1 MTVKNVTSRSIQDP
15 SPTKD
20 ERKKEQRKREKKRVD
35 DTVPGISDMA
45 EDQPQHTTDNLPKIK
60 KRKKERWSEERKEA
74 AKKERAAGQ
83 SSLADQPPGKK
94 KSKKKNKEEKEK
106 RSVEVV
112 QVVPLKPEER
122 VSGPSNATEAE
133 EIRNTLGFINGGTVE
148 QAPGES
154 NGAKA
159 FSFQF
164 TNIQGDREGKKSEID
179 DENVENK
186 LEPASPAGMAGD
198 ADDEDIFIPR
208 RVYVGGMPYAYSES
222 DVRGFWEYC
231 GPIESLDLLT
241 FPDTGRFRGIAFI
254 TFATEEGYE
263 AALACDGE
271 ACEGQT
277 VKVQKCKRP
286 NKDKKTAAPVVP
298 SIKYT
303 AQEGRAA
310 VKGNPDNPAPK
321 TAGYD
326 VAYVGNIAWEA
337 DEAAIRAIFE
347 PYGVTK
353 VRLHT
358 DKDTGR
364 PKGYAH
370 VHFKDE
376 ACLDKAITLNG
387 TMLFGRR
394 IRVGYAQPK
403 KNS

>member
-1 MTVKNVTSRSIQDP
+1 MKSLILQEIPP
-15 SPTKD
+15 SAKD
-20 ERKKEQRKREKKRVD
+20 ERKKKKKKKQVDENTMGLESELVSDQPLPIVEDSSPTKKR
-35 DTVPGISDMA
+35 
-45 EDQPQHTTDNLPKIK
+45 
-60 KRKKERWSEERKEA
+60 RKERWSEERKEA
-74 AKKERAAGQ
+74 AKKEREDKKVDRQ
-83 SSLADQPPGKK
+83 QQLDKK
-94 KSKKKNKEEKEK
+94 KSKKKEEHQ
-106 RSVEVV
+106 SGVA
-112 QVVPLKPEER
+112 VPLKPEER
-122 VSGPSNATEAE
+122 ISGPSNATEAA
-133 EIRNTLGFINGGTVE
+133 EIRNTLGFVGLADQSTPN
-148 QAPGES
+148 ES
-154 NGAKA
+154 NGTTK

-164 TNIQGDREGKKSEID
+164 ANVQDQSGGEEPVEGDVKSENTVAVGGGD
-179 DENVENK
+179 DDGK
-186 LEPASPAGMAGD
+186 
-198 ADDEDIFIPR
+198 DDDIFIPR
-208 RVYVGGMPYAYSES
+208 RVYVGGMPYAYTES

-254 TFATEEGYE
+254 TFSTEDGYE

-277 VKVQKCKRP
+277 VKVQKCKKP
-286 NKDKKTAAPVVP
+286 NKNKKGAPVGP
-298 SIKYT
+298 LTS
-303 AQEGRAA
+303 QEGGTGTGSDLGGKASGT
-310 VKGNPDNPAPK
+310 KSNENPAPK

-337 DEAAIRAIFE
+337 DEAAIKAVFE

-376 ACLDKAITLNG
+376 ASLDQAITLNG

-394 IRVGYAQPK
+394 IKVGYAQPK
-403 KNS
+403 KN

>member
-1 MTVKNVTSRSIQDP
+1 MGVESELASDQPLPIVENSSI
-15 SPTKD
+15 K
-20 ERKKEQRKREKKRVD
+20 KKR
-35 DTVPGISDMA
+35 
-45 EDQPQHTTDNLPKIK
+45 
-60 KRKKERWSEERKEA
+60 RKERWSEERKEA
-74 AKKERAAGQ
+74 AKKEREDKKVGNQ
-83 SSLADQPPGKK
+83 HLDKK
-94 KSKKKNKEEKEK
+94 KSKKNKKEEHHGG
-106 RSVEVV
+106 V
-112 QVVPLKPEER
+112 VVPLKPEER
-122 VSGPSNATEAE
+122 VSGPSNATEAA
-133 EIRNTLGFINGGTVE
+133 EIRNTLGFVGPADPTPN
-148 QAPGES
+148 ES
-154 NGAKA
+154 NGTKK

-164 TNIQGDREGKKSEID
+164 ANVQDQSGGMESAEGNDKSE
-179 DENVENK
+179 NV
-186 LEPASPAGMAGD
+186 LHAQAVSRAVAVGGGD
-198 ADDEDIFIPR
+198 NDGKDDIFIPR
-208 RVYVGGMPYAYSES
+208 RVYVGGMPYAYTES

-254 TFATEEGYE
+254 TFSTEDGYE

-277 VKVQKCKRP
+277 VKVQKCKKP
-286 NKDKKTAAPVVP
+286 NKSKKVAPLVP
-298 SIKYT
+298 LT
-303 AQEGRAA
+303 AQEGIGTGSDMGG
-310 VKGNPDNPAPK
+310 KGSGAKSNDNPAPK

-337 DEAAIRAIFE
+337 DEAAIKAIFE

-376 ACLDKAITLNG
+376 ASLDQAITLDG

-394 IRVGYAQPK
+394 IKVGYAQPK
-403 KNS
+403 KS